1 VAVVTDGFLADA
13 LSSAQ
18 DCAMPAIR
26 IVPLP
31 AKTWYTA
38 RTQEPRMKEVA
49 AAAFDAIIDALKRPL
64 TAVEAQ
70 GGTAASRTVKR
81 DNEILKYTGATYED
95 ASEALYKDFLERHWS
110 DGLPFVPPTREAVK
124 QMLAGTSRSPD
135 EVIGIVPAKNGKATI
150 RVLAI
155 NAVMAGAK
163 PEYLPV
169 IIAAME
175 AITGGKLNAL
185 HLQASAGCVNPL
197 ILINGP
203 IVAELGINAGSGYM
217 GHGFRANNSIG
228 RAVRLSLINCGHM
241 WPGQNDMCLLGRQAA
256 FGNMTFGENER
267 DSPWKPY
274 HVEMG
279 FQPEQS
285 TVTVV
290 NTMHSHRGPG
300 AAGDP
305 IHAITLDQSLDDLA
319 KSMSIVSVPSG
330 TTAGEIVIAMEPS
343 FAEQLSER
351 GLSKE
356 DVKSWLF
363 QHARIPYADLRDEE
377 KANLKKQQGGKTE
390 NIPDI
395 PRVRKPEEIH
405 IMVVGSSPGLSM
417 IWNAP
422 SGQETKAIRGATLTK
437 AGR

>member
-1 VAVVTDGFLADA
+1 MSNRRWRQL
-13 LSSAQ
+13 
-18 DCAMPAIR
+18 
-26 IVPLP
+26 
-31 AKTWYTA
+31 
-38 RTQEPRMKEVA
+38 
-49 AAAFDAIIDALKRPL
+49 AAFLIGILCWAGLAVAQVTLEVMNP
-64 TAVEAQ
+64 TAEESQ
-70 GGTAASRTVKR
+70 GGTNAVSRTVNR
-81 DNEILKYTGATYED
+81 GNEILRYPGATFED
-95 ASEALYKDFLERHWS
+95 ASEALYRDFLERHWS
-110 DGLPFVPPTREAVK
+110 DGLPFVPPTRGAVK
-124 QMLAGTSRSPD
+124 AMLAGTSRSPD
-135 EVIGIVPAKNGKATI
+135 EIIGIVPVKNGKATV
-150 RVLAI
+150 RVLAV

-175 AITGGKLNAL
+175 AIAGGKLNAM
-185 HLQASAGCVNPL
+185 HLQASAGCVSPL

-203 IVAELGINAGSGYM
+203 IVGELGINAGSGYM

-228 RAVRLSLINCGHM
+228 RAIRLSLINCGHV

-330 TTAGEIVIAMEPS
+330 TTTGDIVIAMEPS
-343 FAEQLSER
+343 FAQQLSER

-363 QHARIPYADLRDEE
+363 QHARIPYPYLRDEE

-390 NIPDI
+390 NMPDM

-405 IMVVGSSPGLSM
+405 IVVAGSSPGLSM
-417 IWNAP
+417 IWDAP